1 MAAVIIKEKDLNL
14 LASTLL
20 NVMFE
25 FLHNEYIFSEFKEMK
40 EVQKDFLNKLCLNY
54 IDTLHRKFEIT
65 GEERIKL
72 IEPLTGKLL
81 LTDEKKPYFE
91 KSNNYDSKLVEE
103 AMKDGCIDTQGI
115 YDTIKFLKLDNEAN
129 GDLYYKMKAFLNIFD
144 VFKSDYSYLE
154 D

>member
-20 NVMFE
+20 KEMFE
-25 FLHNEYIFSEFKEMK
+25 FLNDEYILTEFENLK
-40 EVQKDFLNKLCLNY
+40 EVRKDFLNKLCLNY

-72 IEPLTGKLL
+72 IEPFTGKLL
-81 LTDEKKPYFE
+81 LTDKKKPYFE

-115 YDTIKFLKLDNEAN
+115 YDTLKFLKLDYEV
-129 GDLYYKMKAFLNIFD
+129 GDLYYKTKAFLDIFR
-144 VFKSDYSYLE
+144 VFEREYSYLE